1 MTMARRLLI
10 WLVMALPAAWAP
22 ADDTEVAKA
31 TEVLAEALTA
41 DAEGARLQAAKLA
54 AELSTPGLQAAAR
67 ILAASPDRYERS
79 LALELLSRIDVAGNR
94 DLFEAALTAPFR
106 SVRVRA
112 VGALATLKDP
122 GVEGQLAAVLAD
134 DSDPDIRALAAAA
147 LGGTGGDHAT
157 SALRRAVD
165 DPHPVVQAAAVE
177 ALAAA
182 GDHAVGF
189 ELVGRVPGATPPEAR
204 RLLGL
209 ASLVPDRQLIPR
221 IGELLA
227 SPEQSVRIAA
237 AAAILRIDG
246 RAR

>member
-1 MTMARRLLI
+1 MTRARWLLTGI
-10 WLVMALPAAWAP
+10 VMAVSAAWAQG
-22 ADDTEVAKA
+22 DDTGVAKA

-54 AELSTPGLQAAAR
+54 AELSTPGLEAAAR
-67 ILAASPDRYERS
+67 ALAASPDRYERT
-79 LALELLSRIDVAGNR
+79 LALELLSRIDVEGNR

-122 GVEGQLAAVLAD
+122 GLEGQLAAVLAD
-134 DSDPDIRALAAAA
+134 DSDPDIRALAAEA
-147 LGGTGGDHAT
+147 LGGTGGEQAT
-157 SALRRAVD
+157 AALRQALD

-182 GDHAVGF
+182 GDHEVGF
-189 ELVGRVPGATPPEAR
+189 ELLGRVESAAPPEAR

-209 ASLVPDRQLIPR
+209 TALVPDRELIPR

-227 SPEQSVRIAA
+227 SPEQSIRIAA

-246 RAR
+246 RAH